1 MFIPAPPLQDI
12 AHITH
17 GFFTRE
23 GGVSGGIYASL
34 NCGPGSHDDRAAIA
48 KNRNRVQVALGSHAL
63 LSLYQVHSPT
73 VVTVSAPWTPAGAP
87 KADAMVTAA
96 PGLALGI
103 LTADCAPVL
112 LADTARGVIG
122 AAHAGWKGALGGVCR
137 NVVDAMCSIGARR
150 ENISAVVGPCI
161 GQPSY
166 EVGPELRAAFMV
178 QSPDYS
184 RFFRPSTRDGFYMF
198 DLEGFVVSRLEA
210 AGVGKVEALHR
221 DTYADDALFFS
232 YRRTTHRRE
241 PDYGR
246 QISAI
251 MLRMR

>member
-1 MFIPAPPLQDI
+1 MFVSAPLLQEIP
-12 AHITH
+12 HITH

-48 KNRNRVQVALGSHAL
+48 ENRNRVQAALGGRSL
-63 LSLYQVHSPT
+63 LSLHQIHSPT
-73 VVTVSAPWTPAGAP
+73 VVVASAPWTPTGAP
-87 KADAMVTAA
+87 KADAMVTAT

-112 LADTARGVIG
+112 LADVARGVIG

-137 NVVDAMCSIGARR
+137 NVVDAMCAIGAKR
-150 ENISAVVGPCI
+150 ETIRAVVGPCI

-166 EVGPELRAAFMV
+166 EVGPELRAAFLAR
-178 QSPDYS
+178 SLDYD
-184 RFFRPSTRDGFYMF
+184 RFFRLSTRDGFFMF
-198 DLEGFVVSRLEA
+198 DLEGFVVSRLEG

-221 DTYADDALFFS
+221 DTYAEARLFFS
-232 YRRTTHRRE
+232 YRRTTHARE

-251 MLRMR
+251 MLHK